1 MLVKSLHTKNAA
13 SPMLV
18 TLSGSSMLVKDQH
31 SKNALSPILVTL
43 SGNSMLVKELH
54 SANAP
59 SPMLVTVFPSSV
71 FGIFRTLSSPE
82 YLVISAVPSSK
93 IQY

>member
-1 MLVKSLHTKNAA
+1 MFVKALHATNAS

-18 TLSGSSMLVKDQH
+18 TLSGSSMF
-31 SKNALSPILVTL
+31 
-43 SGNSMLVKELH
+43 VKELH